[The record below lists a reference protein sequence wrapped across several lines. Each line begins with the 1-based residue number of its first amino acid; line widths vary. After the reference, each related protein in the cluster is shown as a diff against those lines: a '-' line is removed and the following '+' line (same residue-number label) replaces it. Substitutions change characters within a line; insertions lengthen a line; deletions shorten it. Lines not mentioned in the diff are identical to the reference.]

1 MKIQTAIP
9 QNLLSAV
16 NAGRRV
22 TIGVEAEEELKRL
35 SDSRAIFCPFC
46 NSLVTLHAGR
56 VRAHHFAHLPGAIC
70 RVPNPEPE
78 TEEHL
83 NGKLFLA
90 EYIRAKV
97 PNGRVTVEAW
107 FPETK
112 QRADILLETDEPG
125 RERTV
130 IEFQCANLRADE
142 WRRRRNLYREAGVK
156 DLWFLGG
163 SRFRSESIRDSVSN
177 GFSYH
182 KAYIRTLELER
193 TLILAGEALL
203 FLFLSNSPQR
213 LPIISRVS
221 PFDQSDLTRIVARVT
236 TRRIMELDFPWNL
249 VEREIE
255 ATGDMPALKP
265 IPVATQIERLVS
277 PTSVLEWLKVQHR
290 TSEEM
295 IPDCFGIVVKGM
307 EAFSCPPKLWQAGLY
322 FRFIQGHI
330 GERWLLSE
338 AESWA
343 RAHLPLTQPAN
354 LKKLKTALQQTQE
367 IFCAAGFLTLPKG
380 GARTFG
386 TVRAD
391 IHTLGYVP
399 ERAEVEK
406 LVRYRRTLTRD

>member
-1 MKIQTAIP
+1 M
-9 QNLLSAV
+9 
-16 NAGRRV
+16 
-22 TIGVEAEEELKRL
+22 TIGVEPEDELKRL

-56 VRAHHFAHLPGAIC
+56 VRAHHFAHLPGAVC

-97 PNGRVTVEAW
+97 PMGRVTVEAW

-142 WRRRRNLYREAGVK
+142 WRRRRNLYREAGIK

-177 GFSYH
+177 GFSYNR
-182 KAYIRTLELER
+182 AYIRTLELER

-203 FLFLSNSPQR
+203 FLFLSKTPQK
-213 LPIISRVS
+213 LPVISRVT
-221 PFDQSDLTRIVARVT
+221 PLDQTDLTRLVARIT

-249 VEREIE
+249 VEREIDG
-255 ATGDMPALKP
+255 AGGLQAFKP
-265 IPVATQIERLVS
+265 IPVVTRTERHVS
-277 PTSVLEWLKVQHR
+277 PTSVVEWLKVQHG
-290 TSEEM
+290 TSEEA
-295 IPDCFGIVVKGM
+295 IPDCFGIPVKGM
-307 EAFSCPPKLWQAGLY
+307 EVFSCPLKLWQACLY
-322 FRFIQGHI
+322 YRFIQGHV
-330 GERWLLSE
+330 GERWLLAE

-343 RAHLPLTQPAN
+343 RTHMPLTQPAN
-354 LKKLKTALQQTQE
+354 LKKLKLALQQTQE

-380 GARTFG
+380 GVRTFG

-391 IHTLGYVP
+391 IQTLGYVP
-399 ERAEVEK
+399 EREEVEK

>member
-1 MKIQTAIP
+1 MKIQAATP

-16 NAGRRV
+16 HADRRV
-22 TIGVEAEEELKRL
+22 TIGVESEEELKRL

-46 NSLVTLHAGR
+46 NSSVTLHAGR
-56 VRAHHFAHLPGAIC
+56 VRAHHFAHLPGATC

-83 NGKLFLA
+83 KGKLFLA

-177 GFSYH
+177 GFSYNR
-182 KAYIRTLELER
+182 AYVRTLELER

-203 FLFLSNSPQR
+203 FLFLPDAPQKSPV
-213 LPIISRVS
+213 ISRVS
-221 PFDQSDLTRIVARVT
+221 PFDKSDLTRMVAVVT
-236 TRRIMELDFPWNL
+236 TRRIMSWIF
-249 VEREIE
+249 R
-255 ATGDMPALKP
+255 
-265 IPVATQIERLVS
+265 
-277 PTSVLEWLKVQHR
+277 
-290 TSEEM
+290 
-295 IPDCFGIVVKGM
+295 GIWSRG
-307 EAFSCPPKLWQAGLY
+307 
-322 FRFIQGHI
+322 R
-330 GERWLLSE
+330 
-338 AESWA
+338 
-343 RAHLPLTQPAN
+343 
-354 LKKLKTALQQTQE
+354 
-367 IFCAAGFLTLPKG
+367 
-380 GARTFG
+380 
-386 TVRAD
+386 
-391 IHTLGYVP
+391 
-399 ERAEVEK
+399 
-406 LVRYRRTLTRD
+406 